1 VGAKEQSGRT
11 WSSSLWTRGTRI
23 LLVIFLPALNQTI
36 AANYTNKLVLKSL
49 VCQILLLSV
58 TIKVLSSKMDT
69 AEIRFVIK
77 ERSAEVF
84 WKNPLVTHL

>member
-1 VGAKEQSGRT
+1 MILQR
-11 WSSSLWTRGTRI
+11 RI
-23 LLVIFLPALNQTI
+23 LLVIFLPAFNQTI

-49 VCQILLLSV
+49 VCQILLSV